1 MPNQFTSTFGGA
13 GGAGSASGANAR
25 MAPGTALPNQDP
37 YKIPNMAQ
45 KTGLRAPRAMGGTS
59 AMASL
64 GQTPGPTATGAPPP
78 VPGQTTPQAAG
89 LPPGV
94 AQTGAPLPGAQPAAP
109 AMGPRT
115 AHAVVNP
122 YGGSNLPGFS
132 PAEAAAGLGP
142 GSSPAAVASFEVS
155 QGSAIPQAASTALG
169 TNLVDQLNGAPS
181 PALTGFIG
189 QAGQQAGAK
198 IQQNEQQAAASG
210 FGANSGVANG
220 LNAQTNGQLAAAIDA
235 QRANLYNNAQEQAG
249 TYLQTGNAPSLQGA
263 NLQNTQAE
271 TANQTNQV
279 NNQLLTS
286 ILGAIPAIGGG
297 LGVLNSANPLT
308 GSLAQALSGVL
319 NPTAAAPSTGTGSIS
334 IGQPNGGAGL
344 FGTSPLMANARP
356 AGLGN
361 AGSGISKPW
370 WQ

>member
-1 MPNQFTSTFGGA
+1 MPNQFTSTFGGN
-13 GGAGSASGANAR
+13 GGPGSASGTNAR

-45 KTGLRAPRAMGGTS
+45 KTGMRAPRAMGGTS

-89 LPPGV
+89 LPAGV
-94 AQTGAPLPGAQPAAP
+94 AQTGAPPPAPQPAAP
-109 AMGPRT
+109 PMGPRT

-122 YGGSNLPGFS
+122 QAGANLPGFS

-142 GSSPAAVASFEVS
+142 GSSPAAVAAFEVS
-155 QGSAIPQAASTALG
+155 QGSALPQQASNSLG
-169 TNLVDQLNGAPS
+169 TNLIGQLNGTPN
-181 PALTGFIG
+181 PGMTGLAE
-189 QAGQQAGAK
+189 QAGQQAGA
-198 IQQNEQQAAASG
+198 QVQSNEQKAAASG
-210 FGANSGVANG
+210 FGPNSGVANG
-220 LNAQTNGQLAAAIDA
+220 LNSQTNGQLAAALDA
-235 QRANLYNNAQEQAG
+235 QRTQLYENAQQEAG
-249 TYLQTGNAPSLQGA
+249 QYLQTGNAPSLQGA

-271 TANQTNQV
+271 TSNQTNQV
-279 NNQLLTS
+279 NNQLLNS
-286 ILGAIPAIGGG
+286 IISAIPGIGGG
-297 LGVLNSANPLT
+297 LGLLNSANPLT
-308 GSLAQALSGVL
+308 GSLTQALNNIL

-344 FGTSPLMANARP
+344 FGTSPLTANARP